1 MKFND
6 LKNFLKEESGQHTTN
21 IYIPSIG
28 RDVPFK
34 PITTADVK
42 TLSRIGIFNEFDIN
56 NELLKLSLFDKLS
69 IETKES
75 CGVDS
80 DSILPIDF
88 LSFLI
93 GVRKLLNN
101 ELSFSF
107 TCKSCSKQFESV
119 IDLEA
124 EFENY
129 IFGFKRK
136 KLVYEKMDNQN
147 NIWTFELESYTMK
160 EYLYFRYYID
170 RVSDIDSNNPD
181 VMNEAIY
188 SRPALYIKGISKNGE
203 KIDDWNEHLIT
214 DKIHLLNLI
223 PSEVIINTSSNR
235 TNDPESCLSNFIKE
249 NFDEEKIFTEIA
261 EKKTYCPHCNEEYQG
276 VYKFDDFF
284 MF

>member
-21 IYIPSIG
+21 IYMPSIK
-28 RDVPFK
+28 RDISFK

-75 CGVDS
+75 CGIDS
-80 DSILPIDF
+80 ETILPIDF

-93 GVRKLLNN
+93 GIRKLLNN

-107 TCKSCSKQFESV
+107 TCKSCSKKFDST
-119 IDLEA
+119 INLEA

-129 IFGFKRK
+129 IFGFNPKH
-136 KLVYEKMDNQN
+136 LTYEKIDNQN
-147 NIWTFELESYTMK
+147 NIWKFELENYTMK
-160 EYLYFRYYID
+160 NYLYFRYYID

-181 VMNEAIY
+181 VMNEAVY
-188 SRPALYIKGISKNGE
+188 SRPALYIKSISKNNE
-203 KIDDWNEHLIT
+203 EIEDWNDHLIT
-214 DKIHLLNLI
+214 DKIHLLNLL
-223 PSEVIINTSSNR
+223 PSEVIVNTSSKM
-235 TNDPESCLSNFIKE
+235 NDPESSLSNFIKA
-249 NFDEEKIFTEIA
+249 NFDEEKIFTKIA
-261 EKKTYCPHCNEEYQG
+261 EKTTVCPHCKEEYQG